1 MRITLGG
8 LTPCRSPIRFRNA
21 VRDDYKG
28 DMPPPLRLVVA
39 DDHAVL
45 RQGLVGM
52 LSEAANVQVLGQA
65 GNWSS
70 LRDLI
75 EKHHPDVAVSDL
87 SMPGTGIVELMDW
100 LRSTS
105 RTTRVLT
112 LTMHEDPVNAR
123 RTLAA
128 GVHGYCLKSRSFE
141 ELLAAVNAVAAG
153 RQVIDEIVAAK
164 LSADRPD
171 GLLTPRELDVLRLL
185 VAGKSSKQIA
195 LDLGLSVK
203 TIDNQRT
210 SIMQKL
216 DCHSATELVRYALEH
231 PLEFRL

>member
-1 MRITLGG
+1 
-8 LTPCRSPIRFRNA
+8 
-21 VRDDYKG
+21 
-28 DMPPPLRLVVA
+28 MPLQLVVA

-52 LSEAANVQVLGQA
+52 LSEAVGVQVLGQA
-65 GNWSS
+65 GNWSG

-75 EKHHPDVAVSDL
+75 EMHDPDVAISDL
-87 SMPGTGIVELMDW
+87 SMPGTGIVELMNW
-100 LRSTS
+100 LHSTGHK
-105 RTTRVLT
+105 TRVLT

-123 RTLAA
+123 RSLTA
-128 GVHGYCLKSRSFE
+128 GVQGYCLKSRSFD
-141 ELLAAVNAVAAG
+141 ELLSAVKAVAAG

-164 LSADRPD
+164 LSADQSN

-185 VAGKSSKQIA
+185 AAGKSSKQIA

-203 TIDNQRT
+203 TIDNQRA

-216 DCHSATELVRYALEH
+216 DCHSATELVRYTLEH
-231 PLEFRL
+231 GLEQ